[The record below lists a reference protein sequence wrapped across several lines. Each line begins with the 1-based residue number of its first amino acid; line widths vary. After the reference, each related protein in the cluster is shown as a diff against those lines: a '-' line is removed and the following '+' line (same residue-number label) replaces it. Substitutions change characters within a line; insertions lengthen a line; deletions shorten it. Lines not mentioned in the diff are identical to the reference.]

1 VVEDGG
7 AVFGTDRETRDFL
20 SSRNHQASHTPKE
33 GHEMNPGIYMTKDG
47 EIVTVSLTVNGRYMI
62 TYPDGRRTFV

>member
-1 VVEDGG
+1 
-7 AVFGTDRETRDFL
+7 
-20 SSRNHQASHTPKE
+20 
-33 GHEMNPGIYMTKDG
+33 MNPGIYMTKDG